1 MGSDDRAGR
10 DELDAAHD
18 SALTTVEQRGAE
30 PIPEDERRGKPHTQ
44 FTIFASTNLAFAV
57 VLTGFFP
64 AFLGL
69 SLVQCVTAIV
79 IGTGVASIVIGVLS
93 AMGSRLGVAAPILA
107 RGPLGFLGAYPMV
120 AYTSVFGALG
130 WATVNLVFGA
140 WALQGVVDLPLAP
153 IVIVVAIAQAVIAI
167 YGYDM
172 VHLIARVTTIA
183 MAVVFALMTILAIG
197 KADFSF
203 GVNPQAADFIGQW
216 GGWFTAAGVFFA
228 YVIGYATF
236 AADYSRYLP
245 ADTPA
250 WRVAGYSA
258 LGNFVPTV
266 WLGCLGAVIAGY
278 AGALE
283 AVPGIEKLTG
293 GFAPFILLTLA
304 LSTIAINTVNIYGGA
319 LSVIALV
326 PRISRP
332 AAVVAL
338 AAGSAVLAIWLEGDL
353 YGSFYDFLLLTAY
366 IATPFA
372 VIMILDYYVG
382 GRNDPG
388 RVGELYD
395 RSRTS
400 SWGLAAWLGACLAS
414 VPFWSWKHYTGP
426 FAAAHP
432 DWGDLTYPVG
442 AIVGGLL
449 YLLIHRLTAPRAVT
463 PALAEP
469 AAVAEVGELV

>member
-1 MGSDDRAGR
+1 MTT
-10 DELDAAHD
+10 EV
-18 SALTTVEQRGAE
+18 SAVTTVERRGAE
-30 PIPEDERRGKPHTQ
+30 PIPDDERRGAPYTQ

-79 IGTGVASIVIGVLS
+79 VGTGIASVTIGVLS

-120 AYTSVFGALG
+120 AYTSVFGSLG

-140 WALQGVVDLPLAP
+140 WALQGVIDLPFAL
-153 IVIVVAIAQAVIAI
+153 IVIAVGVAQTVFAI

-172 VHLIARVTTIA
+172 VHLVARFTTIA
-183 MAVVFALMTILAIG
+183 MAVVFAIISILAVG

-203 GVNPQAADFIGQW
+203 GVDRQAADFIGVW

-228 YVIGYATF
+228 YIMGYATF

-245 ADTPA
+245 AQTPG
-250 WRVAGYSA
+250 WKVAGYSA

-266 WLGCLGAVIAGY
+266 WLGCLGAVIAGF
-278 AGALE
+278 AGQFD
-283 AVPGIEKLTG
+283 AVPAIEELTG
-293 GFAPFILLTLA
+293 GFAPIALLTLA
-304 LSTIAINTVNIYGGA
+304 VSTIAINCVNLYGGA
-319 LSVIALV
+319 LSVVALV
-326 PRISRP
+326 PGFSRP
-332 AAVVAL
+332 LAVAIL
-338 AAGSAVLAIWLEGDL
+338 GAGSAVLSILLEADI
-353 YGSFYDFLLLTAY
+353 YGAFYDFLLLTAY

-372 VIMILDYYVG
+372 VIMLLDYFVG
-382 GRNDPG
+382 GRNDPD

-400 SWGLAAWLGACLAS
+400 SWGLLAWVGACLAS
-414 VPFWSWKHYTGP
+414 VPFWSWKHYTGS
-426 FAAAHP
+426 FASSHP

-442 AIVGGLL
+442 AAAAAIL
-449 YLLIHRLTAPRAVT
+449 YLVIHRLTAGST
-463 PALAEP
+463 
-469 AAVAEVGELV
+469 AARPVERPVEELV

>member
-1 MGSDDRAGR
+1 MATARSAVTDGVAQAQ
-10 DELDAAHD
+10 E
-18 SALTTVEQRGAE
+18 SALGNVERRGAE
-30 PIPEDERRGKPHTQ
+30 PIPPEERHGKPHTQ

-69 SLVQCVTAIV
+69 SLLQCVTAIIV
-79 IGTGVASIVIGVLS
+79 GTAVASVAVGVLS
-93 AMGSRLGVAAPILA
+93 SMGSRLGVAAPILA

-120 AYTSVFGALG
+120 AYTSVFGSLG
-130 WATVNLVFGA
+130 WATVNVVFGA
-140 WALQGVVDLPLAP
+140 WALQGVVDIPLAP
-153 IVIVVAIAQAVIAI
+153 IVIVLAFAQAVIAI

-172 VHLIARVTTIA
+172 VHLIARVTTVA
-183 MAVVFALMTILAIG
+183 MAVVFLIITILAIG

-203 GVNPQAADFIGQW
+203 GVNAEASDFIGQW

-245 ADTPA
+245 AETPA
-250 WRVAGYSA
+250 WRVTTYSA

-266 WLGCLGAVIAGY
+266 WLGCLGAVIAGF
-278 AGALE
+278 AGDLE

-293 GFAPFILLTLA
+293 GFAPIVLLTLA

-326 PRISRP
+326 PRVGRP
-332 AAVVAL
+332 LAVVVL
-338 AAGSAVLAIWLEGDL
+338 AALSAVLAIALETDI

-366 IATPFA
+366 VATPWT
-372 VIMILDYYVG
+372 VIMMLDYFVG
-382 GRNDPG
+382 GRNDPR

-400 SWGLAAWLGACLAS
+400 SWGFLAWLGACIIS

-426 FAAAHP
+426 FASAHP
-432 DWGDLTYPVG
+432 DWGDLTYLVG
-442 AIVGGLL
+442 AVAGGVL
-449 YLLIHRLTAPRAVT
+449 YLLVHRLTAGSRARAAAPV
-463 PALAEP
+463 
-469 AAVAEVGELV
+469 AVAEAP